1 MLTSVPGIS
10 MAAWLPLFKYGI
22 RLAIIENILCRH
34 EGRVRTEEG
43 KVGPRGDI
51 LFDLPMGDNNRVSN
65 RGKAKASAS
74 RTYDRET
81 V

>member
-10 MAAWLPLFKYGI
+10 MAAWLRFFKYGV
-22 RLAIIENILCRH
+22 RFAIIKNILCRH

-51 LFDLPMGDNNRVSN
+51 PFDSQW
-65 RGKAKASAS
+65 ATTIAFQI
-74 RTYDRET
+74 E
-81 V
+81 